1 MRRAVSAVTL
11 VFLLLVAAAVAAP
24 PEPARPLILL
34 SNDDGVGAQGLEAI
48 YRNLLPFADVVVVA
62 PAENQSGVSHNLH
75 SWEPI
80 YVRPYKIDGKEAG
93 VSLKTTPAMCVIMG
107 LEAEG
112 LLPRKPDLVV
122 AGINRGSNPGWV
134 TWISGTA
141 AAARQAA
148 MRGLKS
154 VALSM
159 ERREGDPYGDYDA
172 MAKAVVPLIRKALE
186 TPFPAGVFLNVN
198 GPAGG
203 SFKGIVPAR
212 DSRAELSFTFARETN
227 IQGKTYYWAKGGLL
241 PGSYPDD
248 TDWGAV
254 QKGYIT
260 VTALTCRTTP
270 DTEPTDFLG
279 KLGLTVTP

>member
-1 MRRAVSAVTL
+1 MRRALSTVTI
-11 VFLLLVAAAVAAP
+11 LLLLLAAAAAAP
-24 PEPARPLILL
+24 PAESPRALILL

-48 YRNLLPFADVVVVA
+48 YRSLTAFADVVVVA
-62 PAENQSGVSHNLH
+62 PADNQSGVSHNLH

-112 LLPRKPDLVV
+112 LLTRKPDLVV

-154 VALSM
+154 IALSM
-159 ERREGDPYGDYDA
+159 ERREGDPYADYDA
-172 MAKAVVPLIRKALE
+172 MARAVTPLIRKALE
-186 TPFPAGVFLNVN
+186 TPFPPGVFLNVN

-203 SFKGIVPAR
+203 SFKGIIPAR
-212 DSRAELSFTFARETN
+212 DSQAELSFKFARETN

-241 PGSYPDD
+241 PGAYPDD

-270 DTEPTDFLG
+270 DTEPADFLG
-279 KLGLTVTP
+279 KLGLTAAK